1 MEAKTLKS
9 PEAETKTCV
18 AGRRIE
24 SGDETRLKT
33 TEDVEASLV
42 NQTIAVETK
51 KSDHVTPASCT
62 SVQSGVSANLR
73 VCDREE
79 TEVAES
85 TTVESTQENQEFNQ
99 EKRRTSPRLLAAE
112 KELTKEASENKS
124 KQPSLNSLSC
134 DVQVKLSDCR
144 GICVSSNK
152 PVLESSSAVSETES
166 IRLSTEENLPTSKE
180 AASRDATSETQDEE
194 ISSTPTINCCPSS
207 PNSENS
213 GYSNETGGGYRLR
226 KRSNQQDKIENENIS
241 KRTRSNCS
249 IPDEEQ
255 RVDPSQANVLSPST
269 SVKTKGLTEK
279 SELFKGRG
287 NQTPE
292 RKTRKIKGKLKSPS
306 HTAPREKIMNKKG
319 PESESDDSTFSESP
333 RSGPM
338 RETRSMR
345 ASVRSLDTKKCA
357 MEATVQPSASSE
369 QTVSVDHLSKL
380 AIPIRDQVPARNN
393 GEGSFPQSSFSLEGQ
408 AAHGVACLFDSD
420 DENEEFYGFNVPQFD
435 KSFSSEG
442 ELSYQIN
449 TLVESINRGNT
460 DRNHSDVKNSTMT
473 GIFERTNERV
483 TIKKTADEELTNTG
497 SKEITRGENVDE
509 EIWQTEHED
518 PEQRTRK
525 RKSATD
531 CVGSGTAKRAKS
543 EEAASRNATSEAQ
556 DEEISSTPT
565 INCCP
570 SSPNSENSGYSNETD
585 GGYRLRKRSN
595 QQDEKENENISKR
608 TRSNCHIP
616 DEEQKV
622 DPSQANVSFSFT
634 SVKTKGLT
642 EKSEL
647 FKGRGN
653 QTPDRKTRKI
663 KGKLKSPSHTA
674 PSEKIVNKKDP
685 ESESDDST
693 FSESPRSG
701 PMRET
706 RSMRAS
712 VRSLDTNKCAMEAT
726 VQPSASSE
734 KTVSVDHLS
743 KLAIPIRDR
752 VPARNNGEGS
762 FPQSSFSLEGQAAHG
777 VSCLFDSDDENEEF
791 YGFNVPQ
798 FDKSFS
804 SEGELSYQINTL
816 VESINRG
823 NTDRNHSD
831 VNNSTMTK
839 IFEQT
844 NERVTI
850 KKTGDE
856 ELTNTGSKEITQGE
870 KVNEEIS
877 QTEHAEQ
884 EQRTRKRKSATDCV
898 GSVTAKRAKSEGAYE
913 EARFKAANMA
923 LSPVIDSGASHDDA
937 DDDVD
942 DDVFSAVSDST
953 DGEEEDAESPFSF
966 TSWRQKRKSEDIQPE
981 LERPTKRRKSNLRWC
996 DTESGPGPSSLTS
1009 TFESYLNCEI
1019 ERVIEEKSKDA
1030 TESSGKTTICDEIAK
1045 EESTGIAGHRPSM
1058 ECASVLLVESNET
1071 AVDALRYD
1079 ALLEKTYRGRCVST
1093 TVDFNDS
1100 YYDDEPIIQT
1110 MEERVKLRRKRDDSL
1125 KASQNSSSV
1134 ENQDNEIDKSS
1145 TTSASSRGTSSS
1157 TKSAI
1162 LPLKPLKRVTATT
1175 RKDNLPLKPL
1185 KRISTSQATSQK
1197 VFLPLKPLQRT
1208 SSTQSSVKPNR
1219 TRSSPSFTRPLPA
1232 TTFGNTRRP
1241 TWIFDQGSF
1250 GSSLP
1255 EVPRFG
1261 AKSFRHSTPTS
1272 SKAKYTL
1279 RSRKRA
1285 SWNLKQQD
1293 AFAFDE

>member
-1 MEAKTLKS
+1 MSMIIIVVIIFIFIIIIIIIIIIFIILSCFFIVIVIIIPSHSTFLSSRCRAESSNESCVSPPEQKTPSKHGPPQCHTPDNKEDCHTPTNPSPEKTPSAQPSPDQALDDNDTPKRVLRSRKKDIEELRSDSSLKTGTSEERNSPGKHPTTPKRNRVKHLSSPLKRNDVVAKKQIPHVRIRSSTSSSPTANSTHNTGASVSSPRAKSASFAQEDALGQSLTGIAVENKISQDLVKVAIVEETDRSVRTRRSRQDCDEGGSKLAQDLERNEKGGFGDDLTSSKLALGDEQQGCEKESGEEKKHIKTRSAGNENLLELDQGSARRTSLTSTTKTSPAMEAKTLKS
-9 PEAETKTCV
+9 PETETKTCV
-18 AGRRIE
+18 AGGRIE

-42 NQTIAVETK
+42 SQNIAVETK

-62 SVQSGVSANLR
+62 SVQSSVSANMR

-85 TTVESTQENQEFNQ
+85 TTAESTQENQEFYQ

-112 KELTKEASENKS
+112 KEFTKEASENKS
-124 KQPSLNSLSC
+124 KQQSLSSLSC

-144 GICVSSNK
+144 GICVPSNK
-152 PVLESSSAVSETES
+152 PLLESSSAESETES

-180 AASRDATSETQDEE
+180 AASRNATSEAQDEE

-213 GYSNETGGGYRLR
+213 GYFNEAGGGYRLR
-226 KRSNQQDKIENENIS
+226 KRSNQQDQKENENIS
-241 KRTRSNCS
+241 KRTRSNCN

-255 RVDPSQANVLSPST
+255 KVDPSQANVLSPFT
-269 SVKTKGLTEK
+269 NVKTKGLTEK

-292 RKTRKIKGKLKSPS
+292 RKSRKIKGKLKSPS
-306 HTAPREKIMNKKG
+306 HTAPREKIMNKKD

-345 ASVRSLDTKKCA
+345 ASVRSLDTEKCA

-369 QTVSVDHLSKL
+369 KTVSVDHLLTL

-393 GEGSFPQSSFSLEGQ
+393 GESNFPQSSFSLEGQ

-460 DRNHSDVKNSTMT
+460 DRNHSDVNNATMT
-473 GIFERTNERV
+473 EIFEQTNERV
-483 TIKKTADEELTNTG
+483 TIKKTADEELTNAG
-497 SKEITRGENVDE
+497 SKEITRGEKANE
-509 EIWQTEHED
+509 EISQIEHAEQ
-518 PEQRTRK
+518 EQRTRK

-543 EEAASRNATSEAQ
+543 E
-556 DEEISSTPT
+556 
-565 INCCP
+565 
-570 SSPNSENSGYSNETD
+570 
-585 GGYRLRKRSN
+585 
-595 QQDEKENENISKR
+595 
-608 TRSNCHIP
+608 
-616 DEEQKV
+616 
-622 DPSQANVSFSFT
+622 
-634 SVKTKGLT
+634 
-642 EKSEL
+642 
-647 FKGRGN
+647 
-653 QTPDRKTRKI
+653 
-663 KGKLKSPSHTA
+663 
-674 PSEKIVNKKDP
+674 
-685 ESESDDST
+685 
-693 FSESPRSG
+693 
-701 PMRET
+701 
-706 RSMRAS
+706 
-712 VRSLDTNKCAMEAT
+712 
-726 VQPSASSE
+726 
-734 KTVSVDHLS
+734 
-743 KLAIPIRDR
+743 
-752 VPARNNGEGS
+752 
-762 FPQSSFSLEGQAAHG
+762 
-777 VSCLFDSDDENEEF
+777 
-791 YGFNVPQ
+791 
-798 FDKSFS
+798 
-804 SEGELSYQINTL
+804 
-816 VESINRG
+816 
-823 NTDRNHSD
+823 
-831 VNNSTMTK
+831 
-839 IFEQT
+839 
-844 NERVTI
+844 
-850 KKTGDE
+850 
-856 ELTNTGSKEITQGE
+856 
-870 KVNEEIS
+870 
-877 QTEHAEQ
+877 
-884 EQRTRKRKSATDCV
+884 
-898 GSVTAKRAKSEGAYE
+898 GAYE
-913 EARFKAANMA
+913 EARFRAAYMA
-923 LSPVIDSGASHDDA
+923 LSPVDSGASHNDA

-1009 TFESYLNCEI
+1009 TCESYPNCEI
-1019 ERVIEEKSKDA
+1019 ERVIEEKGKDA

-1045 EESTGIAGHRPSM
+1045 EESSGIAGHRPSM
-1058 ECASVLLVESNET
+1058 GCASVLLVELNET
-1071 AVDALRYD
+1071 AVDALGYD
-1079 ALLEKTYRGRCVST
+1079 AMLEKTNRGRCVST
-1093 TVDFNDS
+1093 MVDFNDS

-1110 MEERVKLRRKRDDSL
+1110 MEERVKLRRTRDDSL

-1145 TTSASSRGTSSS
+1145 TTSSSSRGTSSS
-1157 TKSAI
+1157 TKMAI

-1208 SSTQSSVKPNR
+1208 SSTQSSMKPNR

-1250 GSSLP
+1250 GSSPP